1 MSFRKYGGTQYS
13 ANQNI
18 VKSNI
23 NTTDKFY
30 VTQNVGQPNTYINF
44 ESDISGNMTIYGDLD
59 VSGNINFAGN
69 LYQNGI
75 PVDFSGNSQWTTT
88 SGGIYYNSGNVG
100 IGTTTPGSEL
110 DVIGVLTTSADAQ
123 INRLTVGLGGG
134 NINNNTAL
142 GYQSLYSNT
151 TGGINVAVGKS
162 ALQFNT
168 IGEYNT
174 AIGVNALMN
183 NTTGIDNT
191 ATGSDSLLN
200 NTTGIDNTATG
211 QGSLESNTSGYNNA
225 ATGFHALYT
234 NTNGYN
240 NTATGYKAG
249 YNLSGTSYNNT
260 FLGYNADV
268 FVNLVP
274 PCFNSTAI
282 GSGATITA
290 SNQIV
295 LGTASEKIYIPGSYV
310 GINKFTPGNGY
321 ALDVSGNVNA
331 TSYNSSSDY
340 RIKNDIIPLDAKFT
354 VDNLRPVT
362 YNNTSLGKQDIGL
375 IAHELQ
381 EVYPFLVNG
390 EKDGENL
397 QSVNYTGLIGILI
410 KEIQDLKKEVK
421 MLKEKICS

>member
-100 IGTTTPGSEL
+100 IGTSTPSSLL
-110 DVIGVLTTSADAQ
+110 DVSGNAT
-123 INRLTVGLGGG
+123 INGLTVGQGGGG
-134 NINNNTAL
+134 NNSFNTAF
-142 GYQSLYSNT
+142 GYRALFSNTSGGYFNTAIGYNSLYSNT
-151 TGGINVAVGKS
+151 TGYGNAANGFY
-162 ALQFNT
+162 ALYYNRTGSYNT
-168 IGEYNT
+168 ANGYRSLLGNDTGSNNTANGYEALYNNNSGSNNT
-174 AIGVNALMN
+174 AIGYNALW
-183 NTTGIDNT
+183 TV
-191 ATGSDSLLN
+191 GSD
-200 NTTGIDNTATG
+200 
-211 QGSLESNTSGYNNA
+211 
-225 ATGFHALYT
+225 
-234 NTNGYN
+234 N
-240 NTATGYKAG
+240 NTAIGQGAG
-249 YNLSGTSYNNT
+249 YNLSGGSNNNT
-260 FLGYNADV
+260 FLGSNTGVLNAPTYALAYN
-268 FVNLVP
+268 
-274 PCFNSTAI
+274 NSTAVGYNAI
-282 GSGATITA
+282 ITA
-290 SNQIV
+290 SNQII

-340 RIKNDIIPLDAKFT
+340 RIKNDIIPLDEKFT